1 MVVLNRRHKGKVGEE
16 EVHGGVQVC
25 RCAFEIMAKM
35 MNRFPRIVP
44 MYMEKKSP
52 YRRCFSFG
60 CSDNPRRK
68 NSKIHV

>member
-1 MVVLNRRHKGKVGEE
+1 MG
-16 EVHGGVQVC
+16 VC